1 LGEEG
6 DVVNENVTSETP
18 TVDELIE
25 MVKNGAHLW
34 LDRKRNRIRVR
45 IPGVKTYQIPYDEEI
60 WERLKKAKEEAREEA
75 KREAKTRV
83 GQPVISD
90 ISVWNAFIAKRRPLV
105 EELIHKIGWLQSA
118 ILDIGMNT
126 VLLTFLISGR
136 TEVDELNELLV
147 TLRDKDQFVN
157 YVMDTLITIYKA
169 AKGIDEVLKMRD
181 QMKLLDLKLT
191 LAKQM
196 IERLMEENN
205 MLKRKLD
212 IALGVMNRKSL
223 MKYAK
228 ILAVQGIGYHTSPQA
243 QPVPEEVVTGE

>member
-1 LGEEG
+1 MGEEFQ
-6 DVVNENVTSETP
+6 EPETKETP

-45 IPGVKTYQIPYDEEI
+45 LPGVKTYQIPYDEEI
-60 WERLKKAKEEAREEA
+60 WEKLKKAKEEAREEA

-105 EELIHKIGWLQSA
+105 EELISKIGWLQSA
-118 ILDIGMNT
+118 VLDIGMNT

-136 TEVDELNELLV
+136 TEVDELNELLM

-169 AKGIDEVLKMRD
+169 AKGIDELMKMRD
-181 QMKLLDLKLT
+181 QLRIMDIKLT
-191 LAKQM
+191 LAKQV
-196 IERLMEENN
+196 INKLMEENEN
-205 MLKRKLD
+205 LRRRLD
-212 IALGVMNRKSL
+212 IALGVMPRKSL
-223 MKYAK
+223 LKYAK
-228 ILAVQGIGYHTSPQA
+228 ILAVQGIAQYTPTPQ
-243 QPVPEEVVTGE
+243 QVPEEEVVAVE